1 MYWNFAREQGSPTA
15 PAKLDFDKREV
26 AHSLRPESPIEKR
39 SAVQCRRFEAV
50 HTFDAI
56 AGYSKTGW
64 SLSLYELELVSLAK
78 WILVITDKTTNLL
91 FAPLAPVDLVAKPP
105 KNNKIRVKTAGRTSS
120 TESTSCCALRT
131 VLINLPDR
139 QFHPY
144 SERTL

>member
-1 MYWNFAREQGSPTA
+1 MSKVLHLHLIAVARASRACWLFHSLFNLATIWLSVRNGNFERYSAFLSARKLLKQSPRLDELAILHLPHVLEFCARSRTRKSYR
-15 PAKLDFDKREV
+15 PRKPDFDKRED

-78 WILVITDKTTNLL
+78 
-91 FAPLAPVDLVAKPP
+91 
-105 KNNKIRVKTAGRTSS
+105 
-120 TESTSCCALRT
+120 
-131 VLINLPDR
+131 
-139 QFHPY
+139 
-144 SERTL
+144 